1 MRDTLIV
8 LIFFVVPVILGSVA
22 GCFVYGFLAPATFW
36 ERAVAFVI
44 SVVAGVAVA
53 LTIILVEAIIVNY
66 LIT

>member
-8 LIFFVVPVILGSVA
+8 LIFFVVPVILGSVV

-36 ERAVAFVI
+36 ERVVAFVI

-53 LTIILVEAIIVNY
+53 LAIILVEAIIVNY